1 MDSARG
7 LGLRADPEGFH
18 WAVVKGSRREP
29 ILVAHDYAEAPRT
42 YTEAQAL
49 AWCRAR
55 VHEIIDMHKPQQVA
69 LRYPEPIS
77 RGKGDAARRRCRVE
91 GVLLE
96 AAACRDLPTH
106 TGALVTMGKRL
117 GMTSSRAKAYL
128 DAEEFRA
135 LDWNKLPHG
144 RREAILV
151 GVGVLDD

>member
-1 MDSARG
+1 MDSASG

-18 WAVVKGSRREP
+18 WAVVTGSRREP
-29 ILVAHDYAEAPRT
+29 ILLAHDYAEAPRT

-55 VHEIIDMHKPQQVA
+55 VHEIIDLHKPQRVA
-69 LRYPEPIS
+69 IRYPEPIS

-106 TGALVTMGKRL
+106 TGALVTIGRRL
-117 GMTSSRAKAYL
+117 GTTATAAKVYL
-128 DAEEFRA
+128 DAREFRN
-135 LDWNKLPHG
+135 LDWNRLSQG

-151 GVGVLDD
+151 GAGVLDE